1 VRDEAARADRE
12 ITNGYERQAVIT
24 AAAYLLEQA
33 GLGAESDALLKANLA
48 KSHSP
53 YYLMSGL
60 AGNAKRRGDNAEA
73 LRWYREAW
81 EKSEGPATRLQWGA
95 GYLNAL
101 VEMAPADE
109 AAIEAATLQ
118 LWKEAATQPDAFEQR
133 SGRSLQRVGKKL
145 VAWSEGGAH
154 AKSMTRLRGE
164 LDTLCASPGRSD
176 ADRAACKALLTPA
189 PKAST

>member
-1 VRDEAARADRE
+1 
-12 ITNGYERQAVIT
+12 
-24 AAAYLLEQA
+24 
-33 GLGAESDALLKANLA
+33 
-48 KSHSP
+48 
-53 YYLMSGL
+53 MSGL

-109 AAIEAATLQ
+109 AAIEATTLQ

-145 VAWSEGGAH
+145 VAWSQDGKH
-154 AKSMTRLRGE
+154 AKSMARLRGE
-164 LDTLCASPGRSD
+164 LGTLCASPGRSD
-176 ADRAACKALLTPA
+176 ADRASCKTLLTPA
-189 PKAST
+189 PKASA

>member
-1 VRDEAARADRE
+1 
-12 ITNGYERQAVIT
+12 
-24 AAAYLLEQA
+24 
-33 GLGAESDALLKANLA
+33 
-48 KSHSP
+48 
-53 YYLMSGL
+53 MSGL

-73 LRWYREAW
+73 LHWSREAW

-101 VEMAPADE
+101 VDLSPADE
-109 AAIEAATLQ
+109 KAIEGTTLQ

-145 VAWSEGGAH
+145 LAWSEGGKH
-154 AKSMTRLRGE
+154 AEPMARLRRE
-164 LDTLCASPGRSD
+164 LDTICAAPDRSD